1 MTTPVLASSN
11 VMLEGGLSAVQ
22 GVVVLLFVALVAVRE
37 VLRVQDPRSW
47 DVRRLDRCVRLVAPA
62 VVLLLAVRLL
72 VILQ

>member
-11 VMLEGGLSAVQ
+11 VMLDAAPSAVQ

-37 VLRVQDPRSW
+37 VLRVQDARSEALW
-47 DVRRLDRCVRLVAPA
+47 QVDRGVHVLAPA